1 MDTRRPYSGDNG
13 QWGVVDGTGAVAYE
27 ADFTEWEAWLI
38 ALLHNAGIAHTYDEV
53 VAAATQRGLAISERG
68 TATLT
73 LAQAKHWAY
82 QIALLLPDRET
93 ADVIRVRPRQFV
105 VRLNTRSPVECV
117 FLRSGESA
125 RWYRDRG
132 EGWW

>member
-1 MDTRRPYSGDNG
+1 MDTLRPYSGDNG
-13 QWGVVDGTGAVAYE
+13 QWGVEDEHGAVAYE
-27 ADFTEWEAWLI
+27 AEFTEWAAVFI
-38 ALLHNAGIAHTYDEV
+38 ALLYNAGIAGTYFEV
-53 VAAATQRGLAISERG
+53 VVAATQRGLTLSERG

-132 EGWW
+132 EGGW